1 MEVAP
6 FSGCFKMPHPVKNIR
21 DHKKTIEPIH
31 RKMRV
36 RATKQLML
44 VENTKLREKG
54 NDLIPIYR
62 QLTPKKEQV
71 HDFFVIF
78 AV

>member
-1 MEVAP
+1 
-6 FSGCFKMPHPVKNIR
+6 
-21 DHKKTIEPIH
+21 
-31 RKMRV
+31 MRV
-36 RATKQLML
+36 RTSKQLML
-44 VENTKLREKG
+44 VKNTKLREKG